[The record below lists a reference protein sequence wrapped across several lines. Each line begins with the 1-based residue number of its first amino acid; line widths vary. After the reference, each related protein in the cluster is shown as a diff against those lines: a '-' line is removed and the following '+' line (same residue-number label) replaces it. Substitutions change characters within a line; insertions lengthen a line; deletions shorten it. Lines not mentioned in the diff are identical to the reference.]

1 MAATALA
8 AAAAL
13 LVPLL
18 LGLTEVNTSYV
29 DHNIKGS
36 PDQYDFTTGT
46 IALCGILLQALH
58 WRVILAGFAV
68 ECLWRH
74 SQARLEN

>member
-1 MAATALA
+1 MVHSMSRTMAATGLV

-36 PDQYDFTTGT
+36 PDLYDFTTGT
-46 IALCGILLQALH
+46 IALCGILLQALSK
-58 WRVILAGFAV
+58 LT
-68 ECLWRH
+68 
-74 SQARLEN
+74 LEGHPGWVR